1 MTPDSTDPRNA
12 NEAEETAEAAATWD
26 SKPWHVELAASVARA
41 MAEDV
46 PFRPDMHIMD
56 FGCGSG
62 LITYHLAPQVASIVA
77 ADVSAEVLATLT
89 RNAQASGMAH
99 VRTLLLE
106 AEDPSHVMGSCDA
119 IVSSMVFHHISD
131 IPQLLRRFA
140 EWLRRDG
147 WVAIADLEP
156 EDGTFHS
163 SRTHVAHHGI
173 EPSELASHVET
184 AGFAVRSVRTV
195 HALQWQPEDA
205 TEVRV
210 YPVFLLVARK
220 TL

>member
-1 MTPDSTDPRNA
+1 MIPDSTDPKSTND
-12 NEAEETAEAAATWD
+12 AEETVQAAATWD
-26 SKPWHVELAASVARA
+26 NKPWHVELAASVARA

-46 PFRPDMHIMD
+46 PLRPDMQIMD

-62 LITYHLAPQVASIVA
+62 LITYQLAPQVASVVA

-89 RNAQASGMAH
+89 RNAQTSGMTH

-106 AEDPSHVMGSCDA
+106 AEDPPHVTVPCDA

-131 IPQLLRRFA
+131 IPQLLGRFA

-163 SRTHVAHHGI
+163 RHTHVAHHGI
-173 EPSELASHVET
+173 EPSELASQVET

-195 HALQWQPEDA
+195 HILQWQPEGA
-205 TEVRV
+205 TEVRA
-210 YPVFLLVARK
+210 YPVFLLVAQK